1 MIFSPRYASDLGSSP
16 GVGPRLPSE
25 RFHIWNRSGATVAL
39 GEILMLDHLAADG
52 TSLSTADL
60 YAVGTSTGQLTHP
73 WGNGLDPTTAGIG
86 TLSGSG
92 GVGTGSAGAP
102 LVVVTSL
109 LDDAGAD
116 DTKIEVCI
124 FGLCN
129 VKVITTEPAVFGDTL
144 YAAAA
149 NTLTPLVTA
158 GVRPVAKCL
167 GAKADNATTLVAAF
181 FNGYDMFSPQAAS

>member
-1 MIFSPRYASDLGSSP
+1 MMTMNMSGHNP
-16 GVGPRLPSE
+16 GVGPSLGSE
-25 RFHIWNRSGATVAL
+25 EFIIWNRSAATVTL
-39 GEILMLDHLAADG
+39 GQVLMLDHLAADG

-60 YAVGTSTGQLTHP
+60 NAEGTVAGQLTHP

-86 TLSGSG
+86 TLSGTG

-109 LDDAGAD
+109 LAD
-116 DTKIEVCI
+116 GGVDNSKVKVCVY
-124 FGLCN
+124 GLCN
-129 VKVITTEPAVFGDTL
+129 ISCITTEPVVFGDTL

-158 GVRPVAKCL
+158 GIRPVAKSL
-167 GAKADNATTLVAAF
+167 GAKADNATNLVPCF
-181 FNGYDMFSPQAAS
+181 FNGWDMFSPQCAS